1 MGWKERRQLSHV
13 EDQVLG
19 TCNNVRTR
27 RVFTSEFEDE
37 LPEKEKDAFDLDTSE
52 GRDHAAAV
60 KKNKKAMM
68 QFALSFQKGCPTEQ
82 TQSCNKSQ

>member
-1 MGWKERRQLSHV
+1 MLGLKE
-13 EDQVLG
+13 
-19 TCNNVRTR
+19 C
-27 RVFTSEFEDE
+27 FTSEFEDE
-37 LPEKEKDAFDLDTSE
+37 LPEKEKDAFDFDTSK
-52 GRDHAAAV
+52 GKAHAAAV